1 MAIIDIIII
10 AALGAFIFLRLRSEL
25 GNKSGTEHLP
35 PAANRQRQNE
45 GRDVDPYGRPMD
57 TQQDDDSVVE
67 LEGDPALRRVFQD
80 IRRADRSFNVPQ
92 FLSGAEGAYRMIL
105 EAFWSGDSA
114 TLKEFLSEDISGQFI
129 GAIDARADAG
139 HTLDNRLLDI
149 ENAKVIEGRLDNKSA
164 ELTVQFTS
172 EILAVTRDSDGRV
185 IEGDASDAVTVND
198 QWTFARDVSSR
209 DPKWILVATRA
220 G

>member
-1 MAIIDIIII
+1 MAILDIIII

-25 GNKSGTEHLP
+25 GNKSGTEHQP
-35 PAANRQRQNE
+35 PAANRQPTGE
-45 GRDVDPYGRPMD
+45 APDIDAYGRPVD
-57 TQQDDDSVVE
+57 VKPDEDSVIE
-67 LEGDPALRRVFQD
+67 LEGDPVLRRVFQD
-80 IRRADRSFNVPQ
+80 IRRVDRSFNVLQ
-92 FLSGAEGAYRMIL
+92 FLNGAESAYRMIL

-114 TLKEFLSEDISGQFI
+114 TLKEFLAEDICGQFV
-129 GAIDARADAG
+129 GAIDARGDAG

-149 ENAKVIEGRLDNKSA
+149 DASKIIEASFNNKTA

-172 EILAVTRDSDGRV
+172 EILAVTRDSEGTV

-198 QWTFARDVSSR
+198 QWSFARDVSSR

>member
-35 PAANRQRQNE
+35 PAANRSSRGDN
-45 GRDVDPYGRPMD
+45 RDTDSYGRPVD
-57 TQQDDDSVVE
+57 VQQDDDSVVE

-80 IRRADRSFNVPQ
+80 IRRVDRSFNVPQ

-114 TLKEFLSEDISGQFI
+114 TLKEFLSKDISDQFI
-129 GAIDARADAG
+129 GAVDARADAG
-139 HTLDNRLLDI
+139 HTLDNRLLDVD
-149 ENAKVIEGRLDNKSA
+149 NAKVIEGHLDGKTA
-164 ELTVQFTS
+164 ELTVKFTA
-172 EILAVTRDSDGRV
+172 EILAVTRDSDGTV

-198 QWTFARDVSSR
+198 QWTFARDISSR
-209 DPKWILVATRA
+209 DPKWILIATRA

>member
-10 AALGAFIFLRLRSEL
+10 AAIGAFIFLRLRSEL

-35 PAANRQRQNE
+35 PAANNPRSNKGQ
-45 GRDVDPYGRPMD
+45 DIDSYGRPID
-57 TQQDDDSVVE
+57 AQSDADSIVE

-80 IRRADRSFNVPQ
+80 IRRLDRSFNVAQ
-92 FLSGAEGAYRMIL
+92 FLNGAQGAYRMIL

-114 TLKEFLSEDISGQFI
+114 TLKEFLSQEISDQFI

-139 HTLDNRLLDI
+139 HSLDNRLLDI
-149 ENAKVIEGRLDNKSA
+149 ENAKVIEAELNNKVA

-172 EILAVTRDSDGRV
+172 EILAVTRDSEGV
-185 IEGDASDAVTVND
+185 IIEGDASDAVTVND

-209 DPKWILVATRA
+209 DPKWTLVATRA